1 VLFFAGAI
9 NGVFVMDKIIQQNTD
24 VPESYQAIMTVHDL
38 ALYLKLSD
46 AMIYRLARARKLPVV
61 RFGKTLRFQKKQID
75 AWLHENSIKSL
86 EPE

>member
-1 VLFFAGAI
+1 MVFIVKGDHGAFF
-9 NGVFVMDKIIQQNTD
+9 MEKIIQQNTD
-24 VPESYQAIMTVHDL
+24 VFEPYPEIMTVHDL

-75 AWLHENSIKSL
+75 AWLHEKSIKSL
-86 EPE
+86 EPK